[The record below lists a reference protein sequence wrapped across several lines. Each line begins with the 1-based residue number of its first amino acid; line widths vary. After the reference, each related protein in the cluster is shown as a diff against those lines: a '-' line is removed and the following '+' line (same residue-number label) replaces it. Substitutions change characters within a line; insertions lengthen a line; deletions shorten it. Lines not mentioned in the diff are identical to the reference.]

1 MNILNSILFIV
12 FVCVAYVLQLIFF
25 PLAVSLMFI
34 DILFPALLVS
44 GFFSMVFYS
53 LLVKLFRSNKKS
65 RSFFITLPVFFTS
78 YFFTGLVCAENY
90 IESVANS
97 KYGLK
102 PESID
107 INFGKWTYF
116 AIIGDGYRGHVHAYI
131 CLEGSKY
138 NWSFDQRD
146 FYDAK
151 TTFMCS
157 N

>member
-1 MNILNSILFIV
+1 MKSILLIV
-12 FVCVAYVLQLIFF
+12 LICVSYVLHIITF
-25 PLAVSLMFI
+25 PFIISYKFI
-34 DILFPALLVS
+34 DVLFPALFVS
-44 GFFSMVFYS
+44 GFFSVIFYF
-53 LLVKLFRSNKKS
+53 LQVKLLRSNKKV